1 MERLMYNF
9 ILALLFA
16 CVMFILGNAVGIDG
30 IVEIYRKVIA
40 LF

>member
-1 MERLMYNF
+1 MYNF

-16 CVMFILGNAVGIDG
+16 SAMFILGNAVGIDG
-30 IVEIYRKVIA
+30 VVAIYHKIIS